1 MRHDYDLPPDW
12 DAMSDQERS
21 DWFVQ
26 ERVRKQAMNQ
36 RVPTL
41 EYLTQYIERTERR
54 LEARGYVSLEAMR

>member
-21 DWFVQ
+21 DWMTQ

-36 RVPTL
+36 QVPTI
-41 EYLTQYIERTERR
+41 EHLTQCFERIERR
-54 LEARGYVSLEAMR
+54 LGARGHVSLEAMR